1 MEQHKRSILIPQYFK
16 EFTCIGS
23 DCEDSCCIGW
33 RVDID
38 HNTYKKY
45 RSLKNSKLTP
55 LIKKSISRN
64 RSSGNESV
72 YAKINLEEGRCPFL
86 DEKKL
91 CKIQLEKGH
100 TYLSNVCTVY
110 PRIINSID
118 GTLEKSLTMSC
129 PQAVRIA
136 LLNPQPME
144 FDQCDE
150 SVDATNIIL
159 HKFNVND
166 IEMLPKG
173 SKYFWDLR
181 IFTIS
186 ILQNRDYEIWER
198 LIILGLFTQKVQE
211 VIDNN
216 KMNNIPEVI
225 ELYSSHIE
233 KGILKRIL
241 KEIPTESFIQM
252 KLLKEIADIKILSGI
267 NNIRYK
273 ECFSEF
279 LDGINYEGIDKIEEI
294 EEIEER
300 YTSAYENYYSPFINQ
315 HNYIL
320 ENYLVNYVFKNTF
333 PLTNSKSMF
342 NAYMMLVL
350 HYSLIKM
357 HLVGISAYNK
367 GLTVELVVKLIQSF
381 AKTVEHSSTY
391 LKNIENLMESNGF
404 NTMAYMAILLKN

>member
-1 MEQHKRSILIPQYFK
+1 MEQHKRSLLIPQYFK
-16 EFTCIGS
+16 NFTCIGS

-45 RSLKNSKLTP
+45 RSLKDSKLTP

-64 RSSGNESV
+64 RSGNNEST
-72 YAKINLEEGRCPFL
+72 YAKINLEEGCCPFL
-86 DEKKL
+86 DDKKL

-110 PRIINSID
+110 PRMTNSID

-144 FDQCDE
+144 FDECDE
-150 SVDATNIIL
+150 SVDTTNMIL

-166 IEMLPKG
+166 INMLPKG

-198 LIILGLFTQKVQE
+198 LIILGLFTKEVQE

-216 KMNNIPEVI
+216 KINNIPEVI

-233 KGILKRIL
+233 KGIFKQGL

-267 NNIRYK
+267 NNGRYK
-273 ECFSEF
+273 ECFLEF
-279 LDGINYEGIDKIEEI
+279 LNGINYDDGVKI

-315 HNYIL
+315 HDYIL
-320 ENYLVNYVFKNTF
+320 ENYLVNHVFKNAF

-381 AKTVEHSSTY
+381 AKNVEHSPTY
-391 LKNIENLMESNGF
+391 LKNIEDLMESNGF
-404 NTMAYMAILLKN
+404 NTMAYMSILLKN